1 MEGFIDYFTPR
12 TESFLDYFDPK
23 RTLIFL
29 DEPNRLLESADAVE
43 QEFRESMEHRLEKGY
58 VLNGQTG
65 ILFSG
70 QEIAARISRENAIG
84 LCTLENAKAP
94 FTVSGTFNLTV
105 RSVSPYNN
113 SFELLVK
120 DLQRW
125 KKDGYRVVLLS
136 ASRTQRTSA
145 GTGSCGRMGLNEL
158 IIPRMPTVRCFRVRY

>member
-12 TESFLDYFDPK
+12 TESFPDYFDPK

-43 QEFRESMEHRLEKGY
+43 LEFRESMEHRLEKGY

-84 LCTLENAKAP
+84 LCTLENRKHRLLYLAP
-94 FTVSGTFNLTV
+94 S
-105 RSVSPYNN
+105 
-113 SFELLVK
+113 
-120 DLQRW
+120 
-125 KKDGYRVVLLS
+125 
-136 ASRTQRTSA
+136 
-145 GTGSCGRMGLNEL
+145 
-158 IIPRMPTVRCFRVRY
+158 I

>member
-1 MEGFIDYFTPR
+1 MSGSGRRRWNGIEKDAARAINQFQKEGQTEAAAAVRQLLSDAKDALLELAEPLSMEGFIDYFTPR
-12 TESFLDYFDPK
+12 TESFPDYFDPK

-43 QEFRESMEHRLEKGY
+43 LEFRESMEHRLEKGY

-94 FTVSGTFNLTV
+94 FTVIWH
-105 RSVSPYNN
+105 
-113 SFELLVK
+113 
-120 DLQRW
+120 LQS
-125 KKDGYRVVLLS
+125 DGSLGQSL
-136 ASRTQRTSA
+136 
-145 GTGSCGRMGLNEL
+145 
-158 IIPRMPTVRCFRVRY
+158 

>member
-12 TESFLDYFDPK
+12 TESFPDYFDPK

-43 QEFRESMEHRLEKGY
+43 LEFRESMEHRLEKGY

-84 LCTLENAKAP
+84 LCAP
-94 FTVSGTFNLTV
+94 GKCESTVYRIWHLQSDGSLGQ
-105 RSVSPYNN
+105 SV
-113 SFELLVK
+113 
-120 DLQRW
+120 
-125 KKDGYRVVLLS
+125 
-136 ASRTQRTSA
+136 
-145 GTGSCGRMGLNEL
+145 
-158 IIPRMPTVRCFRVRY
+158 